1 MIETEIF
8 SRLRKAIEK
17 LPREC
22 RKVFELCYFEGMN
35 NEKAAQTL
43 RISIETV
50 KAQKKRGQTDT
61 AKKSARVVPTVR
73 LIIRSVISVTFSL
86 INPKSPVK

>member
-22 RKVFELCYFEGMN
+22 RKVFELYYFEGMN

-50 KAQKKRGQTDT
+50 KAQKKRG
-61 AKKSARVVPTVR
+61 K
-73 LIIRSVISVTFSL
+73 
-86 INPKSPVK
+86 

>member
-50 KAQKKRGQTDT
+50 KAQKKRGKQILQ
-61 AKKSARVVPTVR
+61 KKSARVVPAVR
-73 LIIRSVISVTFSL
+73 LIIRSVISVTF
-86 INPKSPVK
+86 P

>member
-22 RKVFELCYFEGMN
+22 RKVFEVCYFEGMN
-35 NEKAAQTL
+35 NEKA
-43 RISIETV
+43 V
-50 KAQKKRGQTDT
+50 KPCESVLKR
-61 AKKSARVVPTVR
+61 
-73 LIIRSVISVTFSL
+73 
-86 INPKSPVK
+86 

>member
-22 RKVFELCYFEGMN
+22 RKVFELYYFEGMN

-50 KAQKKRGQTDT
+50 KAQKKRGKQILR
-61 AKKSARVVPTVR
+61 KN
-73 LIIRSVISVTFSL
+73 LQEL
-86 INPKSPVK
+86 SPLFALLFGL

>member
-50 KAQKKRGQTDT
+50 KETGQTDT

>member
-50 KAQKKRGQTDT
+50 KAQYASDT
-61 AKKSARVVPTVR
+61 EYARLQKT
-73 LIIRSVISVTFSL
+73 
-86 INPKSPVK
+86 NSPARNRCLTGSTGYTG

>member
-43 RISIETV
+43 RISIETD
-50 KAQKKRGQTDT
+50 KSPKETGQTDT
-61 AKKSARVVPTVR
+61 AKKSARVVPAVR